1 MAPCPKCIVRFENA
15 LPRPTNA
22 LSRTGTILLKLSGFV
37 TVVSIRGGKFTNIRI
52 KRRQLCLDAVYIIF
66 LRIVDEDGVVRH
78 STELRDKKHQL
89 KVSNDRALAVE
100 GDGDTWRFDI
110 VLTKNLMPDV
120 DGRMAQPGA
129 NIHDAQ
135 RELQKKD
142 PSLRLTR
149 IYASRVSNVTVPKAQ
164 SGQNFIGDIGSGRYI
179 FSARL
184 LRGGADVLVKIFECE
199 RSHRLHAQKRQDR
212 H

>member
-1 MAPCPKCIVRFENA
+1 MHSSIRERVTETYKRFELN
-15 LPRPTNA
+15 RNY
-22 LSRTGTILLKLSGFV
+22 FV
-37 TVVSIRGGKFTNIRI
+37 
-52 KRRQLCLDAVYIIF
+52 
-66 LRIVDEDGVVRH
+66 EVVRV
-78 STELRDKKHQL
+78 RDRV

-149 IYASRVSNVTVPKAQ
+149 IYASRVSNVTVPKAL

-199 RSHRLHAQKRQDR
+199 RRRLTPTTAPSKGIETARVAMHTLANT
-212 H
+212 